1 MNRLSHEDRAKKA
14 GERSRGGGGRDSRK
28 QQCCNTNIAKILL
41 HVLQNEERSCVS
53 RFPVILEGI
62 QINY

>member
-1 MNRLSHEDRAKKA
+1 MRIGRKRLGREA
-14 GERSRGGGGRDSRK
+14 GGGRGSRK
-28 QQCCNTNIAKILL
+28 QQRCNTNIAKILL

-53 RFPVILEGI
+53 RFPVILEDI